1 MSTGQLQ
8 THEVVLHGRELPL
21 RQSPIP
27 ARRRWAALG
36 RAGRR
41 APAGG
46 GRAARARAAVGAKLR
61 GVRHGELRAP
71 TAPGLRARSRSGLA
85 QSMLPIDGLPRLR
98 GQSPG
103 PPSYAGSCNSRR
115 PLDVALVANGGR
127 VPTAEPRCAQTEL
140 FRHCHL
146 QGASGGQIRDV
157 FGAVDRGA
165 ATALVLAH
173 ELPKLHALLFE
184 AELLQLVARQT
195 PPRSRGGVA
204 VPLRASRTTRGH
216 AELPARIGARPAR
229 PFGGADVVQWRHSG
243 LRSGGRPGL
252 QRGLQA

>member
-85 QSMLPIDGLPRLR
+85 QSMLPIDGL
-98 GQSPG
+98 
-103 PPSYAGSCNSRR
+103 